1 MRDQPFLL
9 LVYGCQVADITGR
22 EPQRIM
28 PIVERLNMSLD
39 DEDKLRLLG
48 NLDSTRGYL
57 GLPLATSH
65 PELARALH
73 LPLMSTYFTV
83 ALDAVAS
90 WLLDLVPSDRLQRA
104 QTQWIRLRRASSTSM
119 SAELASDIPAG
130 RLLFIQDQ
138 DTAHRPDTF
147 LRLRW

>member
-9 LVYGCQVADITGR
+9 LLYGCQVADISGR

-39 DEDKLRLLG
+39 DQHKLRLLG
-48 NLDSTRGYL
+48 NLGPTRGYL

-65 PELARALH
+65 PELARGLQ
-73 LPLMSTYFTV
+73 LPLMSAYFTV
-83 ALDAVAS
+83 ALDAVAT
-90 WLLDLVPSDRLQRA
+90 WLLDFVPSDRLQRA
-104 QTQWIRLRRASSTSM
+104 ETQWTRLRRASSTSM
-119 SAELASDIPAG
+119 SPELASDIPAG

-138 DTAHRPDTF
+138 DTTHRPDIF
-147 LRLRW
+147 LRLR

>member
-9 LVYGCQVADITGR
+9 LLYGCQVADISGR
-22 EPQRIM
+22 EPQRVM
-28 PIVERLNMSLD
+28 RIVERLNMTLD

-65 PELARALH
+65 PELARTLH
-73 LPLMSTYFTV
+73 LPLMSAYFTV
-83 ALDAVAS
+83 ALDTVAT
-90 WLLDLVPSDRLQRA
+90 WLQDLVPSDRVQRA
-104 QTQWIRLRRASSTSM
+104 ETQWTRLRRASSTSM
-119 SAELASDIPAG
+119 SPELASDIPAG

-138 DTAHRPDTF
+138 DTAHRSDIF
-147 LRLRW
+147 LRLR